1 MQPHSLAFT
10 LFKARYFPS
19 IDFLNASVQTNASF
33 VCCSIAATRPVILK
47 GLHCL
52 EEVEVIQSISLSIRR
67 MFDRQVWHYERIGIF
82 SMKSVYY
89 LAKREVDARTL
100 SLNSQD
106 SLIWKRLW
114 YACVHGKK
122 IIEHVLRDCSMA
134 RAICA
139 EFLAGLTA
147 VEEDVGLAL
156 QAELLTA
163 RRALQF
169 AHEIVSCSS

>member
-1 MQPHSLAFT
+1 
-10 LFKARYFPS
+10 
-19 IDFLNASVQTNASF
+19 
-33 VCCSIAATRPVILK
+33 
-47 GLHCL
+47 
-52 EEVEVIQSISLSIRR
+52 

-147 VEEDVGLAL
+147 IEEDVGLAL